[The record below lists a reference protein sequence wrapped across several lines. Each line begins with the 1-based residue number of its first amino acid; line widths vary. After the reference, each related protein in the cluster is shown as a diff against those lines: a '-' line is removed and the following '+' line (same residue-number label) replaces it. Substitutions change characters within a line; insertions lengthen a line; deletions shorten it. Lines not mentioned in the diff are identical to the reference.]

1 MEYIKG
7 MDISTLLEIET
18 CGGKYFDHE
27 IEKDLFHIMKDYDF
41 NYVRLR
47 LWNNPYSEDGKAY
60 GAGTNDLN
68 TTIRLAKRAK
78 NAGMKVL
85 LDFHY
90 SDFWADW
97 KQQKIPNDWEN
108 LEAFEIEKMVYEYT
122 KYVINCFIEQE
133 TVPDIVQ
140 IGNEIGNGMLWEF
153 GNINNI
159 KQLVKFI
166 NSGLK
171 AIAEINQYST
181 NSKKIK
187 TVLHIECGA
196 DKERTKHFFSNLN
209 SEGLWDF
216 DYVGLSY
223 YPYWSGTYNLLMDN
237 IINIGNLFHK
247 QVIVVETAFPYT
259 DTSND
264 EMQNVVT
271 GELTKKVMGLIP
283 SVENQEKVLEKV
295 IKTVKMCKNGAGV
308 FYWEPGWYQIKGV
321 GVARG
326 KGNEWE
332 NQAVFDNNGYALKS
346 IKAFEI

>member
-1 MEYIKG
+1 MSFIIG
-7 MDISTLLEIET
+7 ADISSLEAMEDY
-18 CGGKYFDHE
+18 GAKYY
-27 IEKDLFHIMKDYDF
+27 DLNGEEGDVIKILASHGVNCI
-41 NYVRLR
+41 RLR
-47 LWNNPYSEDGKAY
+47 LFNKPTESFDKGDYC
-60 GAGTNDLN
+60 DLKH
-68 TTIRLAKRAK
+68 TLRMAKRIK
-78 NAGMKVL
+78 KYGLGFM

-326 KGNEWE
+326 KANEWE